1 MVGKAVAELNS
12 LRRVVKKD
20 LDIIETKEQTLNVR
34 KRWAWLSILGK
45 KVAWQLEELG
55 LQRMVATVKGIFS
68 NRGKRNEQKIM
79 VLLNT

>member
-1 MVGKAVAELNS
+1 MA
-12 LRRVVKKD
+12 
-20 LDIIETKEQTLNVR
+20 I
-34 KRWAWLSILGK
+34 ILGK

-79 VLLNT
+79 VLFNT

>member
-79 VLLNT
+79 VLFNT